1 MNNAPT
7 EYREN
12 SQAVQAHLG
21 TMQFVIQRMASNSSS
36 CKAWCIA
43 LVSAVLVL
51 VADKSKPEYA
61 CIAVIPTL
69 LFLTL
74 DAYYLA
80 LEKAFRD
87 SYNGFIDKL
96 HRGGIEST
104 DLYAVVP
111 SGSIFRQFLKALG
124 SFSVWPMYV
133 TLLGMIYLAMRYVM

>member
-1 MNNAPT
+1 MMSEDS
-7 EYREN
+7 EYKEN

-21 TMQFVIQRMASNSSS
+21 LLQSVIQRMASNSSS

-51 VADKSKPEYA
+51 VADKGKPEYA
-61 CIAVIPTL
+61 WIAVIPTL

-80 LEKAFRD
+80 LERSFRD
-87 SYNGFIDKL
+87 SYNAFIEKL
-96 HRGGIEST
+96 HRSRIEPA

-111 SGSIFRQFLKALG
+111 SGSIFRQFLKALR
-124 SFSVWPMYV
+124 SFSVWPIYV
-133 TLLGMIYLAMRYVM
+133 TLLGMIYLAKSFVM

>member
-1 MNNAPT
+1 MNDART

-21 TMQFVIQRMASNSSS
+21 IMQSVIQRMASNSSS

-43 LVSAVLVL
+43 LVSAVLVI

-61 CIAVIPTL
+61 WIAVIPTL

-87 SYNGFIDKL
+87 SYNAFIDKL
-96 HRGGIEST
+96 HRDRIQAT
-104 DLYAVVP
+104 DLYAVGP
-111 SGSIFRQFLKALG
+111 PGSIFRQFLRALR
-124 SFSVWPMYV
+124 SFSVWPIYV
-133 TLLGMIYLAMRYVM
+133 TLLGMIYIAMRYVM

>member
-1 MNNAPT
+1 MGDASV

-12 SQAVQAHLG
+12 SHAVQAHLG
-21 TMQFVIQRMASNSSS
+21 IVQSVIQRMASNSSS

-43 LVSAVLVL
+43 LVSAVLVV

-61 CIAVIPTL
+61 WIAVIPTV

-87 SYNGFIDKL
+87 SYNEFIEKL
-96 HRGGIEST
+96 HHGHIESR

-111 SGSIFRQFLKALG
+111 SGSLFRQFVTALG
-124 SFSVWPMYV
+124 SFSVWPMYL
-133 TLLGMIYLAMRYVM
+133 TLLGMIYVAKRFVM